1 MIKVILVEDHL
12 VVRNGIRL
20 LLDSSGEI
28 EIISEVKDGSELLD
42 LLNKGLQ
49 PDIVIT
55 DINMPVM
62 DGLEVTTYLSEQQPH
77 IKVILLSMLNTADQV
92 IDAFGRGA
100 KGYLVKNV
108 NYNELIFAVKHVA
121 SGGRYVCQELS
132 MIMIDLLSNSTL
144 PSAYKKETELNLDL
158 SEREVEVLQLISE
171 GFTNMEIADK
181 LFLSK
186 RTVEGHRQSLINK
199 AKVKN
204 SAELIKFA
212 VQHRMVN

>member
-20 LLDSSGEI
+20 LLDTSGEV
-28 EIISEVKDGSELLD
+28 EIISEAKDGSELMD

-49 PDIVIT
+49 PDLVIS
-55 DINMPVM
+55 DINMPLM
-62 DGLEVTTYLSEQQPH
+62 DGFEVTSYLSANYPT
-77 IKVILLSMLNTADQV
+77 IKVILLSMLNTVNQV
-92 IDAFGRGA
+92 IDAFDRGA

-108 NYNELIFAVKHVA
+108 GYNELIFAVKHVA
-121 SGGRYVCQELS
+121 SGGRYVCEELT
-132 MIMIDLLSNSTL
+132 MLMLNILSSSSTTSVL
-144 PSAYKKETELNLDL
+144 KKETDLELDL
-158 SEREVEVLQLISE
+158 SEREIEVLQLISE
-171 GFTNMEIADK
+171 GYTNMEIADK

-199 AKVKN
+199 VKVKN

-212 VQHRMVN
+212 VQHHMVN